1 MTLKEIEKRL
11 SEIKEELESPEA
23 DIDALNKEV
32 DNLIEERKKII
43 EKAEERKKTL
53 ERIKEIPLEAG
64 EHVVKKEEERAF
76 GRDSKEYRSAYLKK
90 IRGLELSEVE
100 KRAFTSNS
108 ASAGAAIP
116 TQTANEIIKKMKQYA
131 PLLEEITLLQ
141 VSGNVKFAVE
151 DTVADAEMHTENG
164 AITPTTDKLKEVT
177 LGSYEITKLVQVSKT
192 VATMSIDAFEA
203 WLVDM
208 IAEKVSEKINS
219 YLVNGTGENQPT
231 GIEKTNTWG
240 ADNSIT
246 VGASASLTSKNV
258 QDLIG
263 LLNGA
268 YDKNAKFL
276 MNKKTLFT
284 DFMPLQDNS
293 KNSIVTVQGNK
304 YFIYGYPVQLDDN
317 VATHDAYL
325 GDLKKIIGNLS
336 EAINIVFGF
345 DINTN
350 SFKYLG
356 CAMFDSKTAVPEAFV
371 KLKKAAS

>member
-371 KLKKAAS
+371 KLKKAA

>member
-151 DTVADAEMHTENG
+151 DTVADAEMHAENG

-304 YFIYGYPVQLDDN
+304 YFVYGYPVQLDDN

-371 KLKKAAS
+371 KLKKATS